1 MPDPTTAD
9 RVRELLEEAESEARA
24 TKAAL
29 SEAQKAHDHADTVA
43 KALRMAVEKIDG
55 TAGAREPEGSNGEH
69 RDDELAEQVKQAK
82 EAAA

>member
-1 MPDPTTAD
+1 MPDTDTAD

-43 KALRMAVEKIDG
+43 KALKMAVEKIDG
-55 TAGAREPEGSNGEH
+55 LGAREPDRTNGES
-69 RDDELAEQVKQAK
+69 RDDDLAEQVRRAK
-82 EAAA
+82 SEAA

>member
-1 MPDPTTAD
+1 MTDTAA

-55 TAGAREPEGSNGEH
+55 TSGAREPEPTNGEH
-69 RDDELAEQVKQAK
+69 RDEELSERVRQAK